1 MGTKTI
7 AQDEIITDQIHEPD
21 VDTQRQAY
29 VKSLVCVKPRL
40 VSNPI
45 VYREFITTLRNP
57 LSFLYLIAFVI
68 TATGFFCY
76 VWWHMKHVPGGWLGR
91 EREHFYQLNL
101 AIGGIICFIVP
112 LFSATCVN
120 IEHERRT
127 WEMLLQSPLGI
138 VNILLGKI
146 ISSVGFV
153 IVLLTSLI
161 PMYWMFA
168 AIAKISPMDIF
179 ISFLFLS
186 EIAAILGL
194 IGLYC
199 SLEFKKPYLSILF
212 AALLTCAYFL
222 LFVMPFSPLSQNSLT
237 SPTRFT
243 SLYFGAS
250 PTTAVQTILVPSG
263 GNTAITINPTL
274 NPAAMPVAA
283 IPSVSPFESF
293 IHIVFF
299 MIVLLGLF
307 ALCLFT
313 LIRKLDHDFV
323 DDVGQA
329 IRQEVKRFKPIL
341 RLRTQHERWFPD
353 QSNPIRL
360 KEIRELFGQKGLL
373 LATGMTVLIIL
384 SVILM
389 MVYSDFEISLV
400 ELNRLFV
407 WDELLGRWPFF
418 VIPFMV
424 IPYAANALRSEV
436 NRETW
441 GQLVSTTIS
450 PARIVRGKVLAALQL
465 FSIQFWVFMA
475 LIIAVAFQSNF
486 KVETHLAA
494 GWERLIGTLLLA
506 YAFAGFL
513 ALLSIAISASV
524 RKSTTAYGLA
534 FALTFLIFNSDAIF
548 QFINTLPE
556 TFQKGYGS
564 MWFFPTLLILTC
576 LCVRHWF
583 WKSLSL
589 ILLIPAYLLGD
600 QLIQWIQY
608 QFATPLA
615 ENITFIS
622 PTLPISIYDYNNTT
636 PWWSALIIQFLWLL
650 LASLLLYQLAIKQTK
665 QKIEKDSYAA

>member
-1 MGTKTI
+1 MDTKTI
-7 AQDEIITDQIHEPD
+7 SQNEIIINRTHELEENED
-21 VDTQRQAY
+21 RRAY
-29 VKSLVCVKPRL
+29 VKALVCVKPRL
-40 VSNPI
+40 FSNPI

-57 LSFLYLIAFVI
+57 LSFLYLIAFVL
-68 TATGFFCY
+68 TAAGIFCY
-76 VWWHMKHVPGGWLGR
+76 VWWHMKHVPGGWIGN

-127 WEMLLQSPLGI
+127 WEMLLQSPIGI
-138 VNILLGKI
+138 LNILLGKI

-153 IVLLTSLI
+153 ILLLTSLI

-186 EIAAILGL
+186 EVAAILGL

-199 SLEFKKPYLSILF
+199 SLEFKKPYVSILL

-222 LFVMPFSPLSQNSLT
+222 LFVAPFSHLSQNSLT

-250 PTTAVQTILVPSG
+250 PTTVVQTIIVPSG
-263 GNTAITINPTL
+263 GNSAITINPTL

-283 IPSVSPFESF
+283 IPNVSPFESL

-299 MIVLLGLF
+299 MFMLLALFVL
-307 ALCLFT
+307 CMWT

-329 IRQEVKRFKPIL
+329 IRQEIRRFKPIL

-353 QSNPIRL
+353 QSNPVRL

-373 LATGMTVLIIL
+373 LATGMIVLIII
-384 SVILM
+384 SMILM

-407 WDELLGRWPFF
+407 WEELLGRWPFF

-441 GQLVSTTIS
+441 GQLISTTIS
-450 PARIVRGKVLAALQL
+450 PARIVRGKLLAALQL
-465 FSIQFWVFMA
+465 FSMQFWVFMA

-494 GWERLIGTLLLA
+494 GWERLIGTVLLV

-534 FALTFLIFNSDAIF
+534 FALTFLIFSGDAIF
-548 QFINTLPE
+548 QFLNTLTE
-556 TFQKGYGS
+556 TIQKGYGS
-564 MWFFPTLLILTC
+564 IWFFPTLLILTC
-576 LCVRHWF
+576 LCVRHWL

-589 ILLIPAYLLGD
+589 IMLIPTYLLGD
-600 QLIQWIQY
+600 LLIQWIQNRL
-608 QFATPLA
+608 ASPLT
-615 ENITFIS
+615 EHITFIS

-636 PWWSALIIQFLWLL
+636 PWWSALISQFTWLL
-650 LASLLLYQLAIKQTK
+650 LASLLLYQFAIKQTK
-665 QKIEKDSYAA
+665 QKIEKDSHAA